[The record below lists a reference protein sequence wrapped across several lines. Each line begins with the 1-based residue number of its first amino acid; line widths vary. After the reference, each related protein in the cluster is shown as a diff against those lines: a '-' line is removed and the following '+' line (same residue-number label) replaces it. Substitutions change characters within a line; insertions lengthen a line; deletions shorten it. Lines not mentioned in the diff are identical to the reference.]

1 MLLLKVL
8 QPFVELADVG
18 DFDAEDLVQLGM
30 SGKLDHNVSVN
41 ALLAGYLMDKNVV
54 AGAELKMAKLQEYDV
69 HK

>member
-1 MLLLKVL
+1 
-8 QPFVELADVG
+8 
-18 DFDAEDLVQLGM
+18 M